1 MRILLVDD
9 HGLVREGVALLL
21 RSLDPKIGVHQ
32 TADIH
37 DAIAAMRTHGPFDI
51 VLLDLDMPGMRE
63 LDSLHLF
70 RGQFPE
76 QAVVVLSANEDPNTV
91 RRAIDDGA
99 MGYVKKSLDPATM
112 MQALRV
118 VLDDGIYV
126 PPVCLEPPRTD
137 EPSPADRLAS
147 LRLSPRQEEVLLRL
161 AHGKSN
167 KAIARELNISDTTV
181 KSHLKVV
188 FEILDVHSRT
198 QAMYEL
204 SRLGWRAMEAG

>member
-21 RSLDPKIGVHQ
+21 RSLDPRIGVHQ

-37 DAIAAMRTHGPFDI
+37 DALDAMGTHGPFDI
-51 VLLDLDMPGMRE
+51 VLLDLEMPGMRE

-70 RGQFPE
+70 RGRFPE

-126 PPVCLEPPRTD
+126 PPVCLEPARGD
-137 EPSPADRLAS
+137 DPSPADRLAS

-204 SRLGWRAMEAG
+204 SRLGWRAAEPG

>member
-1 MRILLVDD
+1 M
-9 HGLVREGVALLL
+9 

-51 VLLDLDMPGMRE
+51 VLLDLEMPGMRE

-70 RGQFPE
+70 RSQFPE

>member
-37 DAIAAMRTHGPFDI
+37 DAIAAMRKHGPFDI
-51 VLLDLDMPGMRE
+51 VLLDLEMPGMRE

-161 AHGKSN
+161 AHGKSY

>member
-1 MRILLVDD
+1 
-9 HGLVREGVALLL
+9 
-21 RSLDPKIGVHQ
+21 
-32 TADIH
+32 
-37 DAIAAMRTHGPFDI
+37 
-51 VLLDLDMPGMRE
+51 
-63 LDSLHLF
+63 
-70 RGQFPE
+70 
-76 QAVVVLSANEDPNTV
+76 
-91 RRAIDDGA
+91 
-99 MGYVKKSLDPATM
+99 